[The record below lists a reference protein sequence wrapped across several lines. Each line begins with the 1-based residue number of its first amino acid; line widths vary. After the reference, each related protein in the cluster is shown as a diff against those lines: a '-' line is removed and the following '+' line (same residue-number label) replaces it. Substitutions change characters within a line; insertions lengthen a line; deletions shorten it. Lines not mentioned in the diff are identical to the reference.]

1 MLSVLRQNAFL
12 VLGDMAWY
20 GWVDGPKL
28 VRSGSR
34 GWDKDGRFRHRGQ
47 SWVASEAL
55 SGCWV
60 GRAVVRWKDLVKRF
74 SASVAL

>member
-1 MLSVLRQNAFL
+1 
-12 VLGDMAWY
+12 MAWY

-34 GWDKDGRFRHRGQ
+34 GWGKDGRFRHRGQ